1 LQDAKV
7 LVEILRRVMLARDRI
22 LEESTMALEVLK
34 HAPAPQ
40 KSETPILFVHG
51 AWHGAWCWNMHFLP
65 YFAEHGYVSYA
76 LSLRSHGKST
86 PKHAL
91 RFTSI
96 HQYVADVAE
105 VAAQI
110 KTETGKNPVIIGHSM
125 GGYITQKYLEKYDA
139 PAAILLAS
147 IPISGAIPFLLRTF
161 RFLHHAPLVP
171 LRMLITLRAYPLVRT
186 PKLAKLMFF
195 SEAMPL
201 EDIEK
206 FHPLLD
212 DEAIRIIPESSI
224 IARAN
229 PKKTRPT
236 KMLVIAAENDEV
248 FTLKEQ
254 RHLADAYGTELVVMP
269 NIAHDVMLDIGWE
282 QVADRM
288 LQWLDE
294 NNL

>member
-1 LQDAKV
+1 
-7 LVEILRRVMLARDRI
+7 MP
-22 LEESTMALEVLK
+22 LEVIK
-34 HAPAPQ
+34 HTPATQ
-40 KSETPILFVHG
+40 KSDTPLLFVHG
-51 AWHGAWCWNMHFLP
+51 AWHGAWCWDRHFLP

-96 HQYVADVAE
+96 HGYVADVAE
-105 VAAQI
+105 VAAQV
-110 KTETGKNPVIIGHSM
+110 KAETGKSPVIIGHSM

-147 IPISGAIPFLLRTF
+147 IPIAGAIPFLLRTF

-171 LRMLITLRAYPLVRT
+171 LRMLFTLRAYPLVRT
-186 PKLAKLMFF
+186 PELAKLLFF
-195 SEAMPL
+195 SDAMPL
-201 EDIEK
+201 EEIK
-206 FHPLLD
+206 SFHPQLD

-229 PKKTRPT
+229 PKKVKPP
-236 KMLVIAAENDEV
+236 KMLIIAAENDQV

-254 RHLADAYGTELVVMP
+254 HHLANAYGTELVVMP

-282 QVADRM
+282 HVADYV
-288 LQWLDE
+288 LNWLDD
-294 NNL
+294 NSI